1 MVLARIQMW
10 LVLLL
15 GVLGVAEPPAP
26 RAGEETVRICVVAI
40 VATDRDN
47 LVDHRLRCIAKE
59 VQKKEPTL
67 TGFRLVTLNC
77 KPVAVGGKET
87 FKLVEGETA
96 TVEVLQAADEED
108 RVRLTVKAPLMG
120 EITYG
125 TCCGKYFPMMTRY
138 QTKDK
143 DRLILAVMVKPC
155 SAKK

>member
-67 TGFRLVTLNC
+67 T
-77 KPVAVGGKET
+77 
-87 FKLVEGETA
+87 
-96 TVEVLQAADEED
+96 AD
-108 RVRLTVKAPLMG
+108 
-120 EITYG
+120 
-125 TCCGKYFPMMTRY
+125 
-138 QTKDK
+138 
-143 DRLILAVMVKPC
+143 
-155 SAKK
+155 SAGRISCT